1 MSEINISEIKIPEDL
16 RPRNPCQ
23 KCGHNII
30 IKSIL
35 QERYG
40 EYGFSKK
47 PLGAALVWT
56 EHEWFSTATLEL
68 VGLIVA
74 YICRK
79 CGFTEIYTTGTE
91 QIPVGK
97 EHGTKIIEIEKSDFE
112 HL

>member
-1 MSEINISEIKIPEDL
+1 MSEINISEIKNTG
-16 RPRNPCQ
+16 RFKPRNPCQ

-56 EHEWFSTATLEL
+56 EHDGSVQRL
-68 VGLIVA
+68 
-74 YICRK
+74 
-79 CGFTEIYTTGTE
+79 
-91 QIPVGK
+91 
-97 EHGTKIIEIEKSDFE
+97 
-112 HL
+112 